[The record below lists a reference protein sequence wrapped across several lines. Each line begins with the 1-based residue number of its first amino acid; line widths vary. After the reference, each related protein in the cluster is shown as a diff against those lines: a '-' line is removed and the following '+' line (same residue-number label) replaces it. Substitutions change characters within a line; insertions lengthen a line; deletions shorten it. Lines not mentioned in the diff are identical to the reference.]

1 MNKISINPS
10 DISKLADAV
19 VEATTR
25 SFTFF
30 FKDAEEIFDLKRI
43 SVVELQ
49 IFQVFHGTAILKSH
63 MRQDGASEQDQAAL
77 VDEVISKF
85 SDNVARMLH
94 RRNPTPDGPDFEYW
108 KPELRER
115 FEYYQAFLDP
125 DPSDATILL
134 DVGYKKIFKPGL
146 SNMFARP
153 ALDSK
158 FGKVFMSAMY
168 IVTVYV
174 EDKYKELV

>member
-1 MNKISINPS
+1 MTLSEINN
-10 DISKLADAV
+10 LAEAV
-19 VEATTR
+19 VEAASR
-25 SFTFF
+25 SFSFF

-49 IFQVFHGTAILKSH
+49 MFQVFHATAILKSH
-63 MRQDGASEQDQAAL
+63 MRQDGISEQDQASL
-77 VDEVISKF
+77 VGIVIKKF
-85 SDNVARMLH
+85 SESIARMLQA
-94 RRNPTPDGPDFEYW
+94 RNPSPTGPDPEYW
-108 KPELRER
+108 KKELSQR

-134 DVGYKKIFKPGL
+134 DVGYKKIFKYGL